1 MRLINLIFFV
11 TISGNFRIINCK
23 PIHTDTMAKV
33 KEINQL
39 KAELKKRKQINK
51 AAENYLSEQSEG
63 DLYDAYL
70 KLLEASENGEDN
82 HFAIDYI
89 EVWQPLE
96 SYTVAKMIELIE
108 NSIESPELP
117 EFVTKIDWDML
128 KGQKRI
134 LLEVINKDELNPEE
148 KEGLEGILS
157 LIDSLQD
164 AAVDEYGLAENLV
177 FDLHPD
183 EE

>member
-1 MRLINLIFFV
+1 M
-11 TISGNFRIINCK
+11 G
-23 PIHTDTMAKV
+23 KV
-33 KEINQL
+33 KEL
-39 KAELKKRKQINK
+39 KAEALRRKQINK
-51 AAENYLSEQSEG
+51 AAATYLSDQDEG

-70 KLLEASENGEDN
+70 ELLRQSDMGNDN
-82 HFAIDYI
+82 SYAADFI
-89 EVWQPLE
+89 EVWEPLQDF
-96 SYTVAKMIELIE
+96 SVAKMIQIIE
-108 NSIESPELP
+108 DSIETPIIP
-117 EFVTKIDWDML
+117 EFITGVDWTML

-164 AAVDEYGLAENLV
+164 AAVDIYGLKEDLV

-183 EE
+183 EEEE

>member
-1 MRLINLIFFV
+1 MANEKELKAAKIRRN
-11 TISGNFRIINCK
+11 RII
-23 PIHTDTMAKV
+23 
-33 KEINQL
+33 
-39 KAELKKRKQINK
+39 K
-51 AAENYLSEQSEG
+51 AASSYLSDQEEG
-63 DLYDAYL
+63 DLFDAYV
-70 KLLEASENGEDN
+70 KLLNASADGHDTCLASD
-82 HFAIDYI
+82 FV

-96 SYTVAKMIELIE
+96 NFSVAGMIRVIE
-108 NSIESPELP
+108 DSIESPELP

-164 AAVDEYGLAENLV
+164 AAVDDFGLAENLV

-183 EE
+183 EV